1 MECGKIETEVEEME
15 KQLNFTDMEYSNRR
29 KVTKREA
36 FLNKMDAVLPWK
48 QWVELVQPYYPT
60 GKRGR
65 PPREIEVILRML
77 MLQVW
82 FNLSDE
88 AVEDAIFDSYAMKS
102 FMGLN
107 FESGEQ
113 VPDATTLCKFR
124 KLLSAHG
131 LQKAIFDQVQTVLE
145 KAGKQVKGGTIV
157 DATIIEAPN
166 STKNA
171 NGQRDPEMHSVKKG
185 SKWYF
190 GMRVHIGVDPLHGFV
205 HTISSTPA
213 NVAEVKEAPNLLRED
228 DTVIYGDAGYCKLER
243 YVSDGQ
249 LRRYEINRQRGT
261 FRRHYGGSLSWQE
274 EKKQEHRKSSVR
286 CKVEYVFHIVKDI
299 FHWRKARYRGISKN
313 HDYAYL
319 AFASANLY
327 MLTSFA

>member
-1 MECGKIETEVEEME
+1 ME

-65 PPREIEVILRML
+65 PPREIEVMLRML

-88 AVEDAIFDSYAMKS
+88 AAEDAIFDSYAMKS

-131 LQKAIFDQVQTVLE
+131 L
-145 KAGKQVKGGTIV
+145 
-157 DATIIEAPN
+157 
-166 STKNA
+166 
-171 NGQRDPEMHSVKKG
+171 
-185 SKWYF
+185 
-190 GMRVHIGVDPLHGFV
+190 
-205 HTISSTPA
+205 
-213 NVAEVKEAPNLLRED
+213 
-228 DTVIYGDAGYCKLER
+228 
-243 YVSDGQ
+243 
-249 LRRYEINRQRGT
+249 
-261 FRRHYGGSLSWQE
+261 
-274 EKKQEHRKSSVR
+274 
-286 CKVEYVFHIVKDI
+286 
-299 FHWRKARYRGISKN
+299 
-313 HDYAYL
+313 
-319 AFASANLY
+319 
-327 MLTSFA
+327 

>member
-65 PPREIEVILRML
+65 PPREIEVMLRML

-171 NGQRDPEMHSVKKG
+171 NGQ
-185 SKWYF
+185 
-190 GMRVHIGVDPLHGFV
+190 
-205 HTISSTPA
+205 
-213 NVAEVKEAPNLLRED
+213 
-228 DTVIYGDAGYCKLER
+228 
-243 YVSDGQ
+243 
-249 LRRYEINRQRGT
+249 
-261 FRRHYGGSLSWQE
+261 
-274 EKKQEHRKSSVR
+274 
-286 CKVEYVFHIVKDI
+286 
-299 FHWRKARYRGISKN
+299 
-313 HDYAYL
+313 
-319 AFASANLY
+319 
-327 MLTSFA
+327 